1 MIALIGQVLSL
12 LLILLGRWFK
22 MTDEKKQRAKEILKE
37 VPNAN
42 DVSYITRMLD
52 DINRL

>member
-22 MTDEKKQRAKEILKE
+22 MTDEKKQKAKEIMKE
-37 VPNAN
+37 VSNAK
-42 DVSYITRMLD
+42 DPSTITAMFD
-52 DINRL
+52 AINRL